1 MKIGKWSVGGGS
13 TRSSGGSA
21 ASTSGLASSLVAR
34 IVIGLVVVYLLI
46 CIVVGWYWSREPDL
60 QPISLVRDAQTLPVE
75 GELTSSTV
83 AHMMSTLLNKPGGF
97 ITNDIMPPGLW
108 LDNMPHWEFGVLV
121 QIRDMTRAL
130 RRDMARSQSQSAED
144 RDLAKAEPLFH
155 FDNTSWAFPA
165 TEREYATGLDA
176 LERYTERLRRGDA
189 DFYPRAD
196 NLASWMGD
204 VNTRLGSLSQR
215 LSASVD
221 QAELTDGSRP
231 REKTPWTEIDDV
243 FFEARGSAWALVHL
257 LRAVEVEFAE
267 VIGRKNAQAS
277 LRQIIRELEATQK
290 PLWSPMILNG
300 GGFGMLA
307 NHSLVMANYLSRANA
322 GLIDLR
328 QLLEQG

>member
-1 MKIGKWSVGGGS
+1 MRIGKWSFGGGS

-21 ASTSGLASSLVAR
+21 ASASGLAGSLVAR
-34 IVIGLVVVYLLI
+34 LVIGLVVVYLLI

-60 QPISLVRDAQTLPVE
+60 QPISLARDAQTLPVE
-75 GELTSSTV
+75 GELTSTTT

-121 QIRDMTRAL
+121 QIRDMTRAM

-176 LERYTERLRRGDA
+176 LENYTERLRRGDA

-257 LRAVEVEFAE
+257 LRAVEVDFAE

-277 LRQIIRELEATQK
+277 LRQIIRELEATQQ
-290 PLWSPMILNG
+290 PLWSPIILNG

-328 QLLEQG
+328 RLLEQG

>member
-1 MKIGKWSVGGGS
+1 MRIGKWSIGEGS
-13 TRSSGGSA
+13 ARSAGGSA
-21 ASTSGLASSLVAR
+21 ASGSTGSLVAR
-34 IVIGLVVVYLLI
+34 VVVGLLVVYLLI
-46 CIVVGWYWSREPDL
+46 CVVIGWYWSREPDL
-60 QPISLVRDAQTLPVE
+60 QPVSLPRDAQTVPVV
-75 GELTSSTV
+75 GELTATTV

-97 ITNDIMPPGLW
+97 ITNDVTPPGLW

-121 QIRDMTRAL
+121 QVRDMTRAM

-144 RDLAKAEPLFH
+144 RDLARAEPLFH

-165 TEREYATGLDA
+165 TESEYGSGLEA
-176 LERYTERLRRGDA
+176 LEKYTERLRRADA
-189 DFYPRAD
+189 DFYARAD

-221 QAELTDGSRP
+221 QGVITDGSRP
-231 REKTPWTEIDDV
+231 RERTPWTEIDDV

-257 LRAVEVEFAE
+257 LRAVEVDFAE

-277 LRQIIRELEATQK
+277 LQQIIRELEATQE
-290 PLWSPMILNG
+290 PLWSPIILNG

-322 GLIDLR
+322 ALIDLR
-328 QLLEQG
+328 RLLEQG